1 MRESIAA
8 VNKAVLEQAEIQH
21 ISSGTTAVFAHELDQ
36 QILIGH
42 LGDSKALLCQH
53 QPVQPPACQQAHHA
67 HLRSSPVACDL
78 DNKPQ
83 FKAVPLTA
91 DHCPDRS
98 DEHARIEASGGFV
111 CAASSGGHATTTLAY
126 GFRPTFA

>member
-21 ISSGTTAVFAHELDQ
+21 TSPGTTAVFAHELDQ

-53 QPVQPPACQQAHHA
+53 QPVQPPACQQA
-67 HLRSSPVACDL
+67 RQSPVACKL

-111 CAASSGGHATTTLAY
+111 SAASSGGHATTTLAY